1 MKIQWI
7 LAIALSLGTNLFAA
21 DAPAGIVVDAANKSI
36 TIPAKVAPRKLA
48 KLDQIYP
55 VEVIA
60 CWPEQKNGQKAH
72 ETVVVF
78 EVKPSDVHKALEGF
92 GLKPGKPA
100 QGEGEKAEGPEV
112 MVSLELPDGKKVP
125 IEKTLVDKKTGKPM
139 PKLKWYFTGSVM
151 TQPNPEKDEKV
162 YGADTTGT
170 LVGIFPVTNQVVI
183 QTNLTMKDEPLLK
196 LETDKKLLPPEG
208 TSVKLIIEAKK

>member
-1 MKIQWI
+1 MR
-7 LAIALSLGTNLFAA
+7 IAVMLLVAMLMVGNGWAA
-21 DAPAGIVVDAANKSI
+21 DAPSGIVVDAAKKSV

-55 VEVIA
+55 IEVAA
-60 CWPEQKNGQKAH
+60 CWPESKNGQKAH

-78 EVKPSDVHKALEGF
+78 EVKPSEVHKALESL

-112 MVSLELPDGKKVP
+112 LVSLELPDGKKVP
-125 IEKTLVDKKTGKPM
+125 IEKALMDKKTGKPM

-151 TQPNPEKDEKV
+151 AQPNPEKEEKV
-162 YGADTTGT
+162 YGADLTGT
-170 LVGIFPVTNQVVI
+170 MIGIFPVTNQVVI

-196 LETDKKLLPPEG
+196 LETDKKVLPAEG
-208 TSVKLIIEAKK
+208 TAIKLIIEAK

>member
-1 MKIQWI
+1 MRIQWI
-7 LAIALSLGTNLFAA
+7 LAIVLAMGVRAFAA
-21 DAPAGIVVDAANKSI
+21 DAPSGIVVDKEKKSV
-36 TIPAKVAPRKLA
+36 TIPAKIAPRKLA

-55 VEVIA
+55 IEVIA
-60 CWPEQKNGQKAH
+60 CWPESKNGQKAH

-78 EVKPSDVHKALEGF
+78 DVKPSEVHKALESL

-112 MVSLELPDGKKVP
+112 LVSLELSDGKKVP
-125 IEKTLVDKKTGKPM
+125 IEKSLVDRKTGKPM

-151 TQPNPEKDEKV
+151 AQPNPEKDEKV
-162 YGADTTGT
+162 YGADLTGT
-170 LVGIFPVTNQVVI
+170 LVGVFPVTNQVVI

-196 LETDKKLLPPEG
+196 LETDKKVLPPEG
-208 TSVKLIIEAKK
+208 TEIKLIIEAK

>member
-1 MKIQWI
+1 MKMLWI
-7 LAIALSLGTNLFAA
+7 LVIGFLTVTDLFAA
-21 DAPAGIVVDAANKSI
+21 DAPSGIVVDAANKSI
-36 TIPAKVAPRKLA
+36 TIPAKIAPRKLA

-60 CWPEQKNGQKAH
+60 CWPESKNGQKAH

-78 EVKPSDVHKALEGF
+78 DIKPSEVHKALESF
-92 GLKPGKPA
+92 GLKAGKPA

-112 MVSLELPDGKKVP
+112 KVSLELPDGKVVP
-125 IEKTLVDKKTGKPM
+125 IEKTLLDKKTGKPM
-139 PKLKWYFTGSVM
+139 PKLKWIFTGSIM
-151 TQPNPEKDEKV
+151 SQPNPEKDEKV
-162 YGADTTGT
+162 YGADMTGT

-208 TSVKLIIEAKK
+208 TPVKLIIQAPK

>member
-1 MKIQWI
+1 MRFQWM
-7 LAIALSLGTNLFAA
+7 LAAVLALGVNAFAA
-21 DAPAGIVVDAANKSI
+21 DGPAGLTVDAANKKI
-36 TIPAKVAPRKLA
+36 IIPAKVAPRKLA

-55 VEVIA
+55 IEVIA
-60 CWPEQKNGQKAH
+60 CWPESKNGQKAH

-78 EVKPSDVHKALEGF
+78 EVKPSEVHKALEAF
-92 GLKPGKPA
+92 GLKAGKPA

-112 MVSLELPDGKKVP
+112 KVSLELPDGKVVP
-125 IEKTLVDKKTGKPM
+125 IEKTLLDKKTGKPM
-139 PKLKWYFTGSVM
+139 PRLKWFFTGSVM

-170 LVGIFPVTNQVVI
+170 MIGIFPVTNQVVI

-208 TSVKLIIEAKK
+208 TAVKLIIEAK

>member
-1 MKIQWI
+1 MKLHWI
-7 LAIALSLGTNLFAA
+7 IAAVLVMGIRVLAQ
-21 DAPAGIVVDAANKSI
+21 DAGIVVDKEKKSV

-55 VEVIA
+55 IEVIA
-60 CWPEQKNGQKAH
+60 CWPESKNGQKAH

-78 EVKPSDVHKALEGF
+78 EVKPSDVHKALEGL

-112 MVSLELPDGKKVP
+112 LVSLEFPDGKKVP
-125 IEKTLVDKKTGKPM
+125 IEKSLVDRKTGKPM

-151 TQPNPEKDEKV
+151 AQPNPEKDEKV
-162 YGADTTGT
+162 YGADLSGT
-170 LVGIFPVTNQVVI
+170 LIGIFPVTNQVVI

-196 LETDKKLLPPEG
+196 LETDKKVLPPEG
-208 TSVKLIIEAKK
+208 TAIKLIIEAK

>member
-1 MKIQWI
+1 MKMLW
-7 LAIALSLGTNLFAA
+7 SLVVGSLFAVHAFAA
-21 DAPAGIVVDAANKSI
+21 DAPSGIVVDAVNKSI
-36 TIPAKVAPRKLA
+36 TIPAKIAPRKLA

-60 CWPEQKNGQKAH
+60 CWPESKNGQKAH

-78 EVKPSDVHKALEGF
+78 DIKPSEVHKALESF
-92 GLKPGKPA
+92 GLKAGKPA

-112 MVSLELPDGKKVP
+112 MVSLELPDGKVVS
-125 IEKTLVDKKTGKPM
+125 IEKTLLDKKTGKPM
-139 PKLKWYFTGSVM
+139 PKLKWIFTGSIM
-151 TQPNPEKDEKV
+151 SQPNPEKDEKV
-162 YGADTTGT
+162 YGADMTGT

-208 TSVKLIIEAKK
+208 TPVKLIIKAK

>member
-1 MKIQWI
+1 MKMVWMVMVG
-7 LAIALSLGTNLFAA
+7 LLFGGNVLAA
-21 DAPAGIVVDAANKSI
+21 DAPGGMVVDAANKSI
-36 TIPAKVAPRKLA
+36 TIPAKIAPRKLA

-92 GLKPGKPA
+92 GLKAGKPA

-125 IEKTLVDKKTGKPM
+125 IEKT
-139 PKLKWYFTGSVM
+139 
-151 TQPNPEKDEKV
+151 
-162 YGADTTGT
+162 
-170 LVGIFPVTNQVVI
+170 
-183 QTNLTMKDEPLLK
+183 
-196 LETDKKLLPPEG
+196 
-208 TSVKLIIEAKK
+208 